1 MIQKMVPQNFEMIT
15 KDYEA
20 SGEKPQVMNAED
32 ACPLQPPNVL
42 ALVLLKCDLRK
53 TQSIPCGSRHRACV
67 SLREPSRQQSA
78 MAGHT
83 RN

>member
-32 ACPLQPPNVL
+32 AFPYSLPMFWHSSCSNV
-42 ALVLLKCDLRK
+42 
-53 TQSIPCGSRHRACV
+53 T
-67 SLREPSRQQSA
+67 
-78 MAGHT
+78 
-83 RN
+83 